1 MPIFTI
7 KTVTTHVSRER
18 RAGRIRESRT
28 LEVEGPS
35 GNGGRSRAF
44 FVFDAEPST
53 PAVGYL
59 TRAGAAGVSLVG
71 WLPEATYAVFRD
83 AIAEGGAL
91 EVQYETRDDS
101 SGYLRR
107 LALGRP
113 GAAPAAAVMHLPGDS
128 AGATFA
134 MPH

>member
-7 KTVTTHVSRER
+7 DTVTAHVSRER
-18 RAGRIRESRT
+18 RAGRMQESRT

-35 GNGGRSRAF
+35 GDGGRSRAF

-59 TRAGAAGVSLVG
+59 TRAGEAVSLVG
-71 WLPEATYAVFRD
+71 WLPEATYATFRD

-91 EVQYETRDDS
+91 EVHYETRDDS

-113 GAAPAAAVMHLPGDS
+113 GAAPVAAVAHLPGDS
-128 AGATFA
+128 AGASFA

>member
-7 KTVTTHVSRER
+7 ESVTTHVSRER
-18 RAGRIRESRT
+18 RAGRVQQSRT
-28 LEVEGPS
+28 LELEGPS
-35 GNGGRSRAF
+35 GEGGRSRAF

-53 PAVGYL
+53 PAVGYI
-59 TRAGAAGVSLVG
+59 TRADAAGVSLVG
-71 WLPEATYAVFRD
+71 WLPEAAYRTFRAAV
-83 AIAEGGAL
+83 AEGGAL

-113 GAAPAAAVMHLPGDS
+113 GAAPVAAVAHLPGDS
-128 AGATFA
+128 AGASFA